1 MSLVANYGMTF
12 PQQINNKG
20 FFEFSGDLRTLVR
33 ASILQIL
40 GTRIGERVMLPEFGS
55 RIWELLFEPID
66 QITVALARVY
76 TIEAIKRWEPR
87 VLLNDIDV
95 QVNPDFGRL
104 EIYGGYTIYNHGI
117 VDEFAVAFPK
127 FAQGGN

>member
-12 PQQINNKG
+12 PQRINKKG
-20 FFEFSGDLRTLVR
+20 FFEFSGDLRVLVG
-33 ASILQIL
+33 ASIRQIL

-66 QITVALARVY
+66 AVTVSLARVY
-76 TIEAIKRWEPR
+76 TIEAIKKWEPR

-95 QVNPDFGRL
+95 RINPDYGRL
-104 EIYGGYTIYNHGI
+104 EIYGGYTIYNQGM
-117 VDEFAVAFPK
+117 VDSFAVAFPK
-127 FAQGGN
+127 FAQGGS